1 MSTNNV
7 LLDSSLSRSVCLT
20 EQDNLTLMR
29 EIGMVDKVKKSA
41 MLDLGGWGL
50 VDSGKKS
57 AMLDGDVM
65 SDAQIWEAVKSR

>member
-1 MSTNNV
+1 
-7 LLDSSLSRSVCLT
+7 
-20 EQDNLTLMR
+20 
-29 EIGMVDKVKKSA
+29 

-65 SDAQIWEAVKSR
+65 SDAQIWGAVKSR